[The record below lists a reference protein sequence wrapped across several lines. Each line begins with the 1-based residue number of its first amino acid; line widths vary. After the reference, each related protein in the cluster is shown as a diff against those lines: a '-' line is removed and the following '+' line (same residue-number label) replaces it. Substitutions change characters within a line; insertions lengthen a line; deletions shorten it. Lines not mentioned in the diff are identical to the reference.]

1 MGSGGKATHT
11 TANPLF
17 KKLRDRFLF
26 VNLATIVVIMLVAF
40 ASIYIITYRQ
50 VQGEISMD
58 LDRTA
63 GTYRSGGNMPFHQG
77 GGSGS
82 TGSAGSSNASGE
94 NTNGDDSAS
103 SGGSGSQSSDG
114 SGGAANSNGGSAAS
128 DASGSGE
135 GTGSASGDGSNS
147 GSSGVADSSG
157 GSTGSSVSPDSASA
171 SDTRT
176 NGSFNGSAKPP
187 TGAFGENGPPDRSV
201 SFMMRTDASGA
212 LTETQSRFSSLTE
225 DFYASALALAQKS
238 DQDRGD
244 FTLDGSRWTFMRM
257 PSDNDTTMYVFIDT
271 TSRQEILKT
280 LIYTFA
286 AVGVAMLI
294 VLFFFSR
301 FFANRSIRPV
311 REAFEKQKQFIAD
324 ASHELKT
331 PLAVINTNADVLL
344 ANGDESIR
352 SQEKWLRYIK
362 SETERMAKLTG
373 DLLYLTEMD
382 DSRPGMVQARFDL
395 SDAVENVMLTMEAV
409 VFEKDLTLDYE
420 IEPGLSLVGSREQI
434 VQVTMI
440 LLDNAIKYANPRG
453 RIDVSLKREHGEILL
468 AVSNTGEGIA
478 AEHLP
483 HVFDRF
489 YRTDKSRTRSQG
501 GHGLG
506 LAIAKSIVE
515 QHKGRLSARSTVGE
529 RTTFSVYFPA

>member
-1 MGSGGKATHT
+1 MGGMGSGKAIQA

-17 KKLRDRFLF
+17 KKLRDRFLL

-63 GTYRSGGNMPFHQG
+63 GTYRSGGNLPFHQG
-77 GGSGS
+77 GGGGS
-82 TGSAGSSNASGE
+82 TGNTGNPNAAGS
-94 NTNGDDSAS
+94 NTNGNGSVNDSVAGSEAS
-103 SGGSGSQSSDG
+103 D
-114 SGGAANSNGGSAAS
+114 AADPNGGSAAS
-128 DASGSGE
+128 DVGSSGE
-135 GTGSASGDGSNS
+135 GSPSTGSAGSA
-147 GSSGVADSSG
+147 G
-157 GSTGSSVSPDSASA
+157 SASTV
-171 SDTRT
+171 DTRT
-176 NGSFNGSAKPP
+176 NGSFNGSVKPP
-187 TGAFGENGPPDRSV
+187 SGAFGENGPPDRSV

-225 DFYASALALAQKS
+225 EFYTSALALAQKS
-238 DQDRGD
+238 DRDRGD

-311 REAFEKQKQFIAD
+311 REAFDKQKQFIAD

-382 DSRPGMVQARFDL
+382 DSRPGMVHARFDL
-395 SDAVENVMLTMEAV
+395 SDAVENVVLTMEAV
-409 VFEKDLTLDYE
+409 AFEKDLTLDYE
-420 IEPGLSLVGSREQI
+420 IEPNLLLVGSREQI

-440 LLDNAIKYANPRG
+440 LLDNAIKYANAHG

-515 QHKGRLSARSTVGE
+515 QHKGRLSAKSTLGKQ
-529 RTTFSVYFPA
+529 TTFSVHFPA